1 MSGDQQFLG
10 SAPVPWTSRLRAR
23 SGVGVGAVA
32 SPHMAT
38 LSSSLAPSRTCHVV
52 RRRHHGKSSPGMAGA
67 QPCYPPGGSGMIA
80 RCMRPA
86 QHSRTPQAGIALL
99 VLELTGQRRGSPA
112 RAAARRSGDQAH
124 CGSST
129 SSAAQPGVVL
139 LSCDAVGGRTCE
151 HACPSSRYRDC
162 LVVVAAAKVLVKE
175 RGLGLGVECKS
186 RVQGAGCWV
195 QGAGFDVRAVGRVV
209 CSV

>member
-1 MSGDQQFLG
+1 MHHTSITPRLSKARFRPVSGDQQFLG

-67 QPCYPPGGSGMIA
+67 RPCSPAGGMIA

-99 VLELTGQRRGSPA
+99 VLGLAGQRRGSPA

-139 LSCDAVGGRTCE
+139 LSCVTLWVAVPASMLVRQTGKRAWSG
-151 HACPSSRYRDC
+151 SRC
-162 LVVVAAAKVLVKE
+162 
-175 RGLGLGVECKS
+175 
-186 RVQGAGCWV
+186 RV
-195 QGAGFDVRAVGRVV
+195 
-209 CSV
+209 